1 MRKLLPKPPKPTP
14 MPTPECAS
22 QQKRIRG
29 SKDPVRTGS
38 AGQKECLSVSH
49 RAFAPRGC
57 NAQHT
62 QQQSYELMAQA
73 AGKAEQGAE
82 LGCVYRKLKL
92 GHNGDAV
99 HQGSR
104 GNGYFQLV
112 ELGARKARPSLASDA
127 FAIHYN
133 RRCHTRLESGVGAL
147 RPKASGFPAPIPAKA
162 GTMPAHDGLGPDDRD
177 DLEDQRKP
185 TIELNQK

>member
-1 MRKLLPKPPKPTP
+1 MAHIGGLGPKRMSERFPPAKSPGVPHSSPRKS
-14 MPTPECAS
+14 CAS
-22 QQKRIRG
+22 SCPSRRSRPRCRRLNARHSKSASPG
-29 SKDPVRTGS
+29 SEDPVRTGS

-92 GHNGDAV
+92 GHNADAV

-133 RRCHTRLESGVGAL
+133 RRWHTRLESGAGAL
-147 RPKASGFPAPIPAKA
+147 RPV
-162 GTMPAHDGLGPDDRD
+162 
-177 DLEDQRKP
+177 
-185 TIELNQK
+185 

>member
-22 QQKRIRG
+22 QQKRIPG
-29 SKDPVRTGS
+29 SEDPVRTGS

-82 LGCVYRKLKL
+82 LG
-92 GHNGDAV
+92 AV
-99 HQGSR
+99 GK
-104 GNGYFQLV
+104 FI
-112 ELGARKARPSLASDA
+112 GAAVS
-127 FAIHYN
+127 
-133 RRCHTRLESGVGAL
+133 VGAAL
-147 RPKASGFPAPIPAKA
+147 A
-162 GTMPAHDGLGPDDRD
+162 L
-177 DLEDQRKP
+177 
-185 TIELNQK
+185 